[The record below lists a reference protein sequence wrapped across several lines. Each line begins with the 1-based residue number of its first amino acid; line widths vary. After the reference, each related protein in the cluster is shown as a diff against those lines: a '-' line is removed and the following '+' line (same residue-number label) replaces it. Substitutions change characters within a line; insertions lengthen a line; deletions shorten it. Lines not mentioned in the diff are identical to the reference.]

1 MCKLKELLQQLIE
14 LIDND
19 EFIEIDDD
27 IIEQLSNLIHRPATM
42 GREDAARFLGIS
54 LNRFYEL
61 RDAGII
67 PEPRK
72 RKGFKEKE
80 YFITDLRKCLKFLQ
94 ENK

>member
-19 EFIEIDDD
+19 EFIEPDDN
-27 IIEQLSNLIHRPATM
+27 IIEQLSDLIHRPESM
-42 GREDAARFLGIS
+42 GREEAVRFLGIS